1 MSCSFKSS
9 KSDYPYIT
17 PDEELHF
24 KLIEDF
30 KCVSKNAR
38 NLLQKVIDEDAQKN
52 KQLEKYKNK
61 IRGPNWYEEL
71 TERQVA
77 AANLL
82 FTALR
87 KETLDYQLKRT
98 KHVLWGIS
106 INPLPNK
113 NQLTKAIK
121 FAKNSDLA
129 FLWYLYHKVY
139 HSFHE
144 TCTQRKYSLNERVI
158 LSCICHLDMLVTLRE
173 LDKILPKPNMSK
185 IIKTDKRFNK
195 KKVKYSHILPPRP
208 VPPLSIYEMYKDPF
222 YVIENES
229 NRWFS
234 RESLV
239 FSTSHCIVK
248 KILTEEISKIGT
260 NTSSPD
266 EKILCGKHHKESS
279 KFYQLMKYLMD
290 ENENIDFKENSHRH
304 LSISDREIE
313 YGMFLE
319 FQKWEDEFKQ
329 NVENADTDII
339 MKTLLNQILNNSF
352 NQRYIHLCNKCED
365 LSTSNDGNTLSEY
378 EKDDDEDMI
387 IYSKTSYNPLII
399 KYFQRPSIDGSHPL
413 TFDYEKIFSIDFLYD
428 HGVVKNSINTALKLN
443 KYLTEDN
450 AITVCLR
457 DMWQTKLKEWN
468 EKRQA
473 DIEER
478 QKRVVA
484 DVGRIGKNKE
494 KILKLLREAIDL
506 MRKNPKFVLA
516 ALPQCHRL
524 PILREWILQRYGV
537 KYIDQN
543 LIKTKYGMDGKYL

>member
-1 MSCSFKSS
+1 M
-9 KSDYPYIT
+9 
-17 PDEELHF
+17 
-24 KLIEDF
+24 
-30 KCVSKNAR
+30 
-38 NLLQKVIDEDAQKN
+38 
-52 KQLEKYKNK
+52 
-61 IRGPNWYEEL
+61 
-71 TERQVA
+71 
-77 AANLL
+77 
-82 FTALR
+82 
-87 KETLDYQLKRT
+87 
-98 KHVLWGIS
+98 
-106 INPLPNK
+106 
-113 NQLTKAIK
+113 
-121 FAKNSDLA
+121 A

-139 HSFHE
+139 HSYHE

-185 IIKTDKRFNK
+185 SIKTDKRFK
-195 KKVKYSHILPPRP
+195 KKKAKYSHILPPRP

-239 FSTSHCIVK
+239 FSNSHCIVK
-248 KILTEEISKIGT
+248 KILADEISKIGT

-266 EKILCGKHHKESS
+266 EKILCGRHLKESP
-279 KFYQLMKYLMD
+279 KFYQLMKYLME

-304 LSISDREIE
+304 LSIPDREIE

-319 FQKWEDEFKQ
+319 FQKFEDEFKQ
-329 NVENADTDII
+329 NVENTDTDII
-339 MKTLLNQILNNSF
+339 MKTLLTQILNNSF

-365 LSTSNDGNTLSEY
+365 LSTPNDGNALPEY
-378 EKDDDEDMI
+378 ENDDDDDDI
-387 IYSKTSYNPLII
+387 NIYIKTSKSSSYNPLII

-413 TFDYEKIFSIDFLYD
+413 TVDYEKIFSIDFLYD

-450 AITVCLR
+450 AITACLR

-484 DVGRIGKNKE
+484 DVSRIGKNKE

-537 KYIDQN
+537 KYIDES
-543 LIKTKYGMDGKYL
+543 LIKTKYGMDGKYR